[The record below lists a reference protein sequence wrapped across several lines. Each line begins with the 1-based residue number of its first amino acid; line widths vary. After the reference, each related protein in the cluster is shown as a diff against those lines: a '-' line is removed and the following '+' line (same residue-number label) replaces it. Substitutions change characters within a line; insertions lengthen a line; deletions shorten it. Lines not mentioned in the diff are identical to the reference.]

1 MTFGIFDLPAPLLS
15 WMDGQLIR
23 VFPVPLT
30 IALWA
35 LLGAIVCM
43 ELYRISSPQQ
53 RLEVVKQR
61 VSTLQREL
69 TRYDGEFDGAWP
81 LISELLG
88 QSFKRV
94 ALVLPATLLS
104 AYPAIALLI
113 WLDQTHGQR
122 SDLWYIFLPAML
134 AAALAYKVIRKIH

>member
-1 MTFGIFDLPAPLLS
+1 MTFGVFDFPAPLLS
-15 WMDGQLIR
+15 WLDGLLTR
-23 VFPVPLT
+23 VFPIPLT
-30 IALWA
+30 IVLWA

-61 VSTLQREL
+61 VTTLQWQL
-69 TRYDGEFDGAWP
+69 NRYDGEFDGAWP

-104 AYPAIALLI
+104 AYPAIALLL
-113 WLDQTHGQR
+113 WLDQAHGER

-134 AAALAYKVIRKIH
+134 IAALAYKVMRKIH